1 MADVSDPGAIRA
13 LAHPLR
19 LRLLQ
24 ALAVRITATAT
35 ELADDVGESPS
46 NCSFHL
52 RKLAEFG
59 YIDRA
64 DDATGRDK
72 PWRLVDP
79 TQNLLPDPQDPA
91 ALEASRATGA
101 AIFEWDVATLRAGHA
116 RRHAP
121 EWRGTTLQSGS
132 TLIVTPDEARTI
144 NDALIAVLQP
154 YFARLTDHRL
164 VPAGAG
170 VIRLMMAST
179 YLPEHQAL
187 MDAETSGPTAD
198 TAVADVPGTGGM

>member
-35 ELADDVGESPS
+35 ELADDLDESPS

-72 PWRLVDP
+72 PWRLSDP
-79 TQNLLPDPQDPA
+79 TQNLLPDPEDSD

-101 AIFEWDVATLRAGHA
+101 AIFEWDIATLRAGRA
-116 RRHAP
+116 RRNPP
-121 EWRGTTLQSGS
+121 EWAGTTLQSGS
-132 TLIVTPDEARTI
+132 TLIVTPAEAKAL
-144 NDALIAVLQP
+144 NDALHAVVEP
-154 YFARLTDHRL
+154 YFGRLSDHRL
-164 VPAGAG
+164 VPPGAG
-170 VIRLMMAST
+170 VIRLMMASA
-179 YLPEHQAL
+179 YLPEHQGL
-187 MDAETSGPTAD
+187 IDAETAGSAALPLSGDAG
-198 TAVADVPGTGGM
+198 AGTQ

>member
-72 PWRLVDP
+72 PWRISDP
-79 TQNLLPDPQDPA
+79 TQNLLPDPEDPA
-91 ALEASRATGA
+91 ALEASRSTGA

-116 RRHAP
+116 RRNPP
-121 EWRGTTLQSGS
+121 EWRGTTIQSGA
-132 TLIVTPDEARTI
+132 TLIVTPDEARAI
-144 NDALIAVLQP
+144 NDALVAVIQP
-154 YFARLTDHRL
+154 YFDRLTDHTL
-164 VPAGAG
+164 IPQGAG
-170 VIRLMMAST
+170 VIRLVTASA
-179 YLPEHQAL
+179 YLPEHQELIDSEVPAQ
-187 MDAETSGPTAD
+187 SGGREQAD
-198 TAVADVPGTGGM
+198 GAGDR

>member
-1 MADVSDPGAIRA
+1 MADISDPGAIRA

-19 LRLLQ
+19 MRLLQ

-35 ELADDVGESPS
+35 ELADDVNESPS

-52 RKLAEFG
+52 RKLADFG

-72 PWRLVDP
+72 PWRISDP
-79 TQNLLPDPQDPA
+79 TQNLLPDPQDHRA
-91 ALEASRATGA
+91 VEASRATGA

-116 RRHAP
+116 RRNAP
-121 EWRGTTLQSGS
+121 EWRGTTLQSGA
-132 TLIVTPDEARTI
+132 TMIVTPDEARAI
-144 NDALIAVLQP
+144 NAALEAVLEP
-154 YFARLTDHRL
+154 YFARLTDHSL

-170 VIRLMMAST
+170 VIRLMIAST
-179 YLPEHQAL
+179 YLPEHQELIDSHTAGSTVAPQVL
-187 MDAETSGPTAD
+187 DDAEGER
-198 TAVADVPGTGGM
+198 

>member
-1 MADVSDPGAIRA
+1 MADISDPGAIRA

-19 LRLLQ
+19 MRLLQ

-35 ELADDVGESPS
+35 ELADDVNESPS

-64 DDATGRDK
+64 DAATGRDK
-72 PWRLVDP
+72 PWRISDP
-79 TQNLLPDPQDPA
+79 TQNLLPDPQDHRA
-91 ALEASRATGA
+91 VEASRATGA

-116 RRHAP
+116 RRDAP
-121 EWRGTTLQSGS
+121 EWRGTTLQNGA
-132 TLIVTPDEARTI
+132 TMIVTPDEARAI
-144 NDALIAVLQP
+144 NAALEAVLEP
-154 YFARLTDHRL
+154 YFARLTDHSL

-170 VIRLMMAST
+170 VIRLMIAST
-179 YLPEHQAL
+179 YLPEHQEL
-187 MDAETSGPTAD
+187 IDSETAGS
-198 TAVADVPGTGGM
+198 AVAPQVLGDEESQR